1 MDDRYDQPSS
11 SQQQRQ
17 AYDDVNGDDES
28 ATAAAAH
35 AHAGRMTTLQKLEAI
50 DAHTMTPARRNWHV
64 AYNAIRTKLDHQRV
78 SSHHVH
84 ACARA
89 RRRSDV
95 RHRRRR

>member
-78 SSHHVH
+78 SESSRIR

-89 RRRSDV
+89 RALSQ
-95 RHRRRR
+95 